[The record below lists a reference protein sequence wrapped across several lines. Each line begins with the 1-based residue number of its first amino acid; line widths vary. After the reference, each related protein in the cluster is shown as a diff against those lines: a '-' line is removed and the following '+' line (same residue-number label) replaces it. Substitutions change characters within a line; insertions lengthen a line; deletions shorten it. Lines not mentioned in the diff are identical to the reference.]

1 MIAVASPSRCGGTS
15 CAATMPIK
23 AQKAPCARRQSCG
36 RSSGRTSNK
45 TGLRRGRKTRGSASA
60 RPAAPC
66 GKYAPA
72 LRRKAEPRGA
82 YPAIG
87 GDGEAHAGFRLVKIR
102 RQGAEHAHRR
112 QFAGD
117 DRKAQI
123 PSATTAIQT
132 RAGAGWRGKAISFIS
147 GVSLGKERSA
157 RCTDVQVRR
166 EQAIGWLVVSASGV
180 QYHPCKIDK
189 KEQKTESRF
198 P

>member
-23 AQKAPCARRQSCG
+23 AQKAPCAGRQSCG

-45 TGLRRGRKTRGSASA
+45 TGLRRGRKARGSASA

-66 GKYAPA
+66 GKYASA
-72 LRRKAEPRGA
+72 LRRKAEPPGA

-102 RQGAEHAHRR
+102 RRALSMPTGASSLVTIE
-112 QFAGD
+112 
-117 DRKAQI
+117 KAQI

-166 EQAIGWLVVSASGV
+166 EQAIGWPGCLREWRAVSSL
-180 QYHPCKIDK
+180 
-189 KEQKTESRF
+189 RN
-198 P
+198 